1 MCGINGIYNFKN
13 KNKEVSQE
21 TILKMCS
28 AIQHRG
34 PDDQGIFLNANIG
47 LGMRRLSI
55 IDVAGGHQPIANE
68 DKTIWIVLNGEIYN
82 YLELREHLQKKGH
95 QFSTK
100 SDVEAV
106 IHAYEEY
113 GEACVEKLR
122 GMFAFAVWDS
132 NKEKLL
138 IARDRVGIKP
148 LFYTQIN
155 GSIIFASEIKAI
167 LQYPDIKREIDWRAF
182 DAFFTLSYI
191 PAPLTIFKD
200 IYKLLPGHIIVCEK
214 GHIRVEKYWDIYYQ
228 PDYKKSE
235 DYFIDG
241 FMGLL
246 EESVKIHLMSEVP
259 LGAFLSGGIDSSTV
273 VSLMAK
279 NNNSQ
284 VNTFSIGFGGNV
296 GGYCDERQYARLVAQ
311 RYHTNQKEF
320 EVKPDFIK
328 LMDELVGAFD
338 EPFADDGMIP
348 SYYVCKLAKEYVTV
362 ALSGLGGDELFG
374 GYERYLGFSLSNRY
388 ERLPRFFRDRVI
400 APIISQLPESKT
412 RRGVLQYAPTIN
424 HLKRFIRASN
434 LPSDHRYFSYVS
446 ILDEKRRKD
455 LYSSDVQDEI
465 DFSWVNN
472 HLTSYY
478 NSENARNPLDR
489 VFYQDTKTYLPE
501 DILAVTDR
509 MSMHHSLE
517 VRVPFLDH
525 KLMEFCATIPAEMK
539 IRHLKKKFLLKKGVA
554 HLLPSEII
562 NHKKQ
567 GFVGPMSTWL
577 QNDLKEYAL
586 EILSESSL
594 RRHELFNS
602 KTVSNILE
610 EHFAGKE
617 THDTLIWALMVFET
631 WHRMYME

>member
-1 MCGINGIYNFKN
+1 MCGITGIYNFKD
-13 KNKEVSQE
+13 KNKRVSQE
-21 TILKMCS
+21 TLLNMCS
-28 AIQHRG
+28 TIRHRG
-34 PDDQGIFLNANIG
+34 PDDQGIFLDANIA

-55 IDVAGGHQPIANE
+55 IDVAGGHQPIPNE

-82 YLELREHLQKKGH
+82 YLELRERLQEKGH
-95 QFSTK
+95 LFSTK
-100 SDVEAV
+100 SDTEVV
-106 IHAYEEY
+106 IHEYEES

-122 GMFAFAVWDS
+122 GMFAFAIWDS
-132 NKEKLL
+132 KQEKLL

-148 LFYTQIN
+148 LFYTNIN
-155 GSIIFASEIKAI
+155 GSLIFASELKAI
-167 LQYPDIKREIDWRAF
+167 LEYPGIKREIDWRAF

-214 GHIRVEKYWDIYYQ
+214 GQIRIEKYWDIYYQ

-273 VSLMAK
+273 VSLMAR

-296 GGYCDERQYARLVAQ
+296 GGYNDERHYARLVAQ

-320 EVKPDFIK
+320 EVKPDFIR

-338 EPFADDGMIP
+338 EPFADDSVIP
-348 SYYVCKLAKEYVTV
+348 SYYVCKLAKEFVTV

-374 GYERYLGFSLSNRY
+374 GYERYLGFSLSNKY
-388 ERLPRFFRDRVI
+388 ERLPRFVRDRII
-400 APIISQLPESKT
+400 APIINQLPEN
-412 RRGVLQYAPTIN
+412 GNGNYTIN

-434 LPSDHRYFSYVS
+434 LPSDHRYLSYVS
-446 ILDEKRRKD
+446 MLDDKRRKD
-455 LYSSDVQDEI
+455 LYSRAVQNEV
-465 DFSWVNN
+465 DFSWVTD
-472 HLTSYY
+472 HLTYYY
-478 NSENARNPLDR
+478 NSENAQNPLDR
-489 VFYQDTKTYLPE
+489 VFYQDIKTYLPE

-554 HLLPSEII
+554 HLLPLEII

-577 QNDLKEYAL
+577 QNDLKGYAL
-586 EILSESSL
+586 EVLSESSL
-594 RRHELFNS
+594 KRHGLFNP
-602 KTVSNILE
+602 KTVSSILE
-610 EHFAGKE
+610 EHFARKE
-617 THDTLIWALMVFET
+617 THDTLIWALIVFET
-631 WHRMYME
+631 WHRMYMK

>member
-1 MCGINGIYNFKN
+1 MCGISGIYNFKN
-13 KNKEVSQE
+13 KDKRIDQE

-28 AIQHRG
+28 TIRHRG
-34 PDDQGIFLNANIG
+34 PDDQGIFLDTNIG

-82 YLELREHLQKKGH
+82 YYELREHLIRKGH
-95 QFSTK
+95 IFSTK
-100 SDVEAV
+100 SDTEV
-106 IHAYEEY
+106 IIHEYEES
-113 GEACVEKLR
+113 GKACVEKLR
-122 GMFAFAVWDS
+122 GMFAFAIWDS
-132 NKEKLL
+132 KREKLL

-148 LFYTQIN
+148 LFYAQTN
-155 GSIIFASEIKAI
+155 GSILFASEIKAI
-167 LQYPDIKREIDWRAF
+167 LEYPGIKREIDWRAF
-182 DAFFTLSYI
+182 DAFFTLAYI

-200 IYKLLPGHIIVCEK
+200 IYKLLPGNIIVCEK
-214 GHIRVEKYWDIYYQ
+214 GQIRIEKYWDIHYQ

-235 DYFIDG
+235 AYFIDG

-273 VSLMAK
+273 VSLMAR
-279 NNNSQ
+279 NNSSQ

-296 GGYCDERQYARLVAQ
+296 GGYNDERPYARLIAQ

-320 EVKPDFIK
+320 EVKPDFIT
-328 LMDELVGAFD
+328 LLDELVGVFD
-338 EPFADDGMIP
+338 EPFADDAMIP

-374 GYERYLGFSLSNRY
+374 GYERYLGFSLSNKY
-388 ERLPRFFRDRVI
+388 ERLPRFVRNRII
-400 APIISQLPESKT
+400 APIINQLPENKS
-412 RRGVLQYAPTIN
+412 GNSSIN
-424 HLKRFIRASN
+424 HIKRFIRASN
-434 LPSDHRYFSYVS
+434 LPSDQRYFSYIS
-446 ILDEKRRKD
+446 ILNEKRRKD
-455 LYSSDVQDEI
+455 LYLQAVQDEI

-472 HLTSYY
+472 QLTSYY
-478 NSENARNPLDR
+478 NSENASYPLDR
-489 VFYQDTKTYLPE
+489 IFYQDIKTYLPE

-509 MSMHHSLE
+509 MSMRHSLE

-539 IRHLKKKFLLKKGVA
+539 LRHLRKKFLLKKGVA
-554 HLLPSEII
+554 HLLPPEII

-567 GFVGPMSTWL
+567 GFVGPMSIWL

-586 EILSESSL
+586 EILSESTL
-594 RRHELFNS
+594 RRHGLFNP

-610 EHFAGKE
+610 EHFTRKE
-617 THDTLIWALMVFET
+617 THSTLIWALMVFET
-631 WHRMYME
+631 WHRMYMK